1 MIFISDI
8 RQYLFISRLKIL
20 ESANCVQ
27 FGGRNVARNVI
38 TLITYM
44 NCILFVFII
53 EQVQFLEITRCV
65 CFDVTNN
72 LPSLYVLRRS

>member
-38 TLITYM
+38 TLITYT
-44 NCILFVFII
+44 NYILFVFII
-53 EQVQFLEITRCV
+53 EQVQFLEIT
-65 CFDVTNN
+65 
-72 LPSLYVLRRS
+72 

>member
-1 MIFISDI
+1 MIFISDLS
-8 RQYLFISRLKIL
+8 QHLFISRLKIL

-38 TLITYM
+38 TLIRQK

-53 EQVQFLEITRCV
+53 EQVQFIEIT
-65 CFDVTNN
+65 
-72 LPSLYVLRRS
+72 

>member
-38 TLITYM
+38 GSFQANGIVYDLI
-44 NCILFVFII
+44 
-53 EQVQFLEITRCV
+53 FLKK
-65 CFDVTNN
+65 
-72 LPSLYVLRRS
+72 

>member
-27 FGGRNVARNVI
+27 SGGRNVARNVI
-38 TLITYM
+38 TLIMYT

-53 EQVQFLEITRCV
+53 EQVQFLEST
-65 CFDVTNN
+65 
-72 LPSLYVLRRS
+72 

>member
-38 TLITYM
+38 TLITYT
-44 NCILFVFII
+44 NCILLI